1 VTAPHVTFRRRGSAS
16 QRWSYVALI
25 ALFIA
30 LAAAARWAIY
40 EYDLKQ
46 AQQAYKTNFKTTVE
60 TQLTQPFYGISV
72 QIDLL
77 KWFSG
82 GYQDIVE
89 SASSVA
95 LNETISLTLQPQST
109 GNDCSSS
116 NIDEYEVLLDAPGFA
131 TEIIGDSVRS
141 RQALLAPVCSVSK
154 EAPPAAP
161 PWRWNLTASQP
172 GDHVITVLFEALDK
186 NKQLVE
192 SRVINIPVS
201 VPAPPESFSAYVG
214 IGSGIVTILATLFG
228 FWESLR
234 NKPRRPQS
242 HAKAKPS

>member
-1 VTAPHVTFRRRGSAS
+1 VTAPQVPVHHHGLGS

-25 ALFIA
+25 GLFIA
-30 LAAAARWAIY
+30 LAAAARWGIY

-46 AQQAYKTNFKTTVE
+46 AQQAYRKNFNRTVE
-60 TQLTQPFYGISV
+60 TQLTQPFYGISA

-77 KWFSG
+77 RWFSG
-82 GYQDIVE
+82 GYQHIVE

-109 GNDCSSS
+109 GDDCSPSK
-116 NIDEYEVLLDAPGFA
+116 IYEYEVSLDAPGF
-131 TEIIGDSVRS
+131 TFEIIGDPVRS

-154 EAPPAAP
+154 EAPPLAP
-161 PWRWNLTASQP
+161 PWRWNLTASEP
-172 GDHVITVLFEALDK
+172 GDHVITVLFQALDK

-192 SRVINIPVS
+192 SRVIDIPVS

-214 IGSGIVTILATLFG
+214 VGGGIVTILATLFG
-228 FWESLR
+228 FWENLR
-234 NKPRRPQS
+234 DKPRQPRS
-242 HAKAKPS
+242 HAKTKPS